1 MFTFTYIMF
10 KHKHTYIRTYIQH
23 IFIVNIKDLC
33 IFHNLEVY
41 SFIIWKI
48 SSIYGINILR
58 IAKRVP
64 VEHPQFAGE
73 NN

>member
-1 MFTFTYIMF
+1 MKSLLSTIQIYQNNILFTIN
-10 KHKHTYIRTYIQH
+10 
-23 IFIVNIKDLC
+23 NIKYLKC
-33 IFHNLEVY
+33 TKFGVY
-41 SFIIWKI
+41 
-48 SSIYGINILR
+48 INILR

>member
-1 MFTFTYIMF
+1 MFLFNMFVMMFQYMTLNTTFPALLVPGGWDFVIYSVFLSYFTI
-10 KHKHTYIRTYIQH
+10 
-23 IFIVNIKDLC
+23 IKKQGL
-33 IFHNLEVY
+33 
-41 SFIIWKI
+41 
-48 SSIYGINILR
+48 INILR

>member
-1 MFTFTYIMF
+1 MHDINEFLILFPFYEKPST
-10 KHKHTYIRTYIQH
+10 
-23 IFIVNIKDLC
+23 
-33 IFHNLEVY
+33 
-41 SFIIWKI
+41 
-48 SSIYGINILR
+48 INILR

>member
-1 MFTFTYIMF
+1 MGIKYIL
-10 KHKHTYIRTYIQH
+10 K
-23 IFIVNIKDLC
+23 
-33 IFHNLEVY
+33 
-41 SFIIWKI
+41 SFIQQQ
-48 SSIYGINILR
+48 INILR

>member
-1 MFTFTYIMF
+1 MPAKARSGYSKVRKGFCVRKSPQNQPLETT
-10 KHKHTYIRTYIQH
+10 TT
-23 IFIVNIKDLC
+23 NIAEEPVTPTL
-33 IFHNLEVY
+33 NT
-41 SFIIWKI
+41 SA
-48 SSIYGINILR
+48 SSQINILR